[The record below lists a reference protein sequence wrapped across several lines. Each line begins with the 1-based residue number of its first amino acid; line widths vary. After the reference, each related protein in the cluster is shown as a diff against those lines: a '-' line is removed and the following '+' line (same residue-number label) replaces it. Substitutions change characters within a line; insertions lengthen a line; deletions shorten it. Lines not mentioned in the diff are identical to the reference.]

1 MIRLSQDAAGLDP
14 RYYNQESREGRSYA
28 YQPYAQTYEY
38 NQVPSAYVVQPL
50 VQPVVQP
57 VAPVVA
63 PVTGNQY
70 HAQDEAGQ
78 YSFGYSDPNSIRQE
92 VSADG
97 VVRGGY
103 KYVGEC

>member
-1 MIRLSQDAAGLDP
+1 M
-14 RYYNQESREGRSYA
+14 
-28 YQPYAQTYEY
+28 
-38 NQVPSAYVVQPL
+38 VQP
-50 VQPVVQP
+50 VAQPVVQP
-57 VAPVVA
+57 VV

-92 VSADG
+92 VSAEG

-103 KYVGEC
+103 KYVGEYQYSV